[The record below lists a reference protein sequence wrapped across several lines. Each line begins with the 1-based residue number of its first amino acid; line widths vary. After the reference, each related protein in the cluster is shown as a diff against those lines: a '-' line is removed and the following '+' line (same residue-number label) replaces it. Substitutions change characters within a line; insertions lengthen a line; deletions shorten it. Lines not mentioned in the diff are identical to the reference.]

1 MSLARLFV
9 SRLLSLIG
17 LLCFPLFSTGT
28 TYGQSLSGQV
38 QSQTEHQP
46 LVGVH
51 ATLVPYASPTSPLY
65 ATSQQEG
72 RFRFDHLKEGLYRL
86 TLSHVG
92 YQTLV
97 MDSLACQG
105 EPLALGWVSLAVSQ
119 QAIAEIVVRAKK
131 PQIRYESDRFRVDV
145 KAMNTRGDQA
155 VDLVRRIPGVKLDR
169 EGELSLQGKTGV
181 LVYINGKQSYLTG
194 SALLSYLKSLSASDI
209 ASIDFL
215 PTPPASYD
223 AAGSGGVMDIHLRQR
238 TDDGYS
244 VNSSFSVVPVARPRS
259 TLSTMVTSRW
269 GKWESYGQLGL
280 DHSPTYER
288 ETTDRQVAGRR
299 FGQES
304 RQVIQPTDLTGML
317 GVSYQLAPGQV
328 IGLDGKGMRRWT
340 GSLTDGQLAQIGG
353 ATPLLVRLRRDNQA
367 QAQNRA
373 FHAFYIWRLDTL
385 GSSLSVDGDYYRQA
399 SSQQDGFGNTFLVRG
414 APDARFNAHQD
425 QVRSSALYAL
435 KVDWTQKTKFATL
448 ESGFKASSVMNT
460 SWINLDSLLGSNQHP
475 LPGYTN
481 AFTYREQIQAVYV
494 SIHKPL
500 KGLDL
505 KTGLRYEHTVG
516 FDPRRQV
523 VNRQYGYL
531 FPSASL
537 TTQLGAHQLT
547 FSYRKSLIRPV
558 YTNLNPFTYYT
569 DAYNAVAG
577 NPALNPALAH
587 IGELN
592 YILKNTRLLTVNFI
606 QMQDATLD
614 VLTYDSLRQINQSR
628 PQSIGLVQTWYIAT
642 GQALQ
647 LAKGWSV
654 STDLA
659 ALCNRIIV
667 PTHQGQWSWTAQ
679 VSSDWQLD
687 KGWSASLLAKYA
699 SPSLFELWQ
708 LYSVGTVE
716 VGLKK
721 MIAKGKGF
729 IALDGNDLFYS
740 DRYKASYQY
749 GSVQQETL
757 RKWQSRTLRI
767 TVNYTFGR
775 STVVLSNKRD
785 IAPDEVDRLKQE

>member
-1 MSLARLFV
+1 MSVARLFV
-9 SRLLSLIG
+9 SRQLGLIG
-17 LLCFPLFSTGT
+17 LLCFLLFSIGIT
-28 TYGQSLSGQV
+28 TGQSLRGQV
-38 QSQTEHQP
+38 QSQPEHQP

-51 ATLVPYASPTSPLY
+51 ATLVPYASPASALY
-65 ATSQQEG
+65 ATSRQEG
-72 RFRFDHLKEGLYRL
+72 HFRFDHLQEGLYRL

-97 MDSLACQG
+97 LDSLACRG
-105 EPLALGWVSLAVSQ
+105 EPLALGWLSLAVSQ
-119 QAIAEIVVRAKK
+119 QAIAEVVVRAKK

-155 VDLVRRIPGVKLDR
+155 VDLLGRIPGVKLDR

-194 SALLSYLKSLSASDI
+194 SALLSYLKSLPASDI

-223 AAGSGGVMDIHLRQR
+223 AAGSGGVMDIHLRQP

-244 VNSSFSVVPVARPRS
+244 VNSTLSVVPLTRPRS
-259 TLSTMVTSRW
+259 ALSTMVTSRW
-269 GKWESYGQLGL
+269 GKWQNYGQLSL
-280 DHSPTYER
+280 DYSPTYELM
-288 ETTDRQVAGRR
+288 TTDRQAAGSRSE
-299 FGQES
+299 QES

-328 IGLDGKGMRRWT
+328 IGLDIKGMHRWAN
-340 GSLTDGQLAQIGG
+340 GLVDGQLAQIGG
-353 ATPLLVRLRRDNQA
+353 ATPLQVRLQGDNQA
-367 QAQNRA
+367 QAKSRA
-373 FHAFYIWRLDTL
+373 FHAFSVWNLDTL

-399 SSQQDGFGNTFLVRG
+399 SSQRDGFSNTFLG
-414 APDARFNAHQD
+414 SGTADARFNAHQD
-425 QVRSSALYAL
+425 QARSSALYAF
-435 KVDWTQKTKFATL
+435 KVDWTKKMRFATL
-448 ESGFKASSVMNT
+448 ESGLKTSAVTNT
-460 SWINLDSLLGSNQHP
+460 SWVSLDSLLGPTQHP
-475 LPGYTN
+475 LPGYAN
-481 AFTYREQIQAVYV
+481 AFTYREQIQAAYV

-516 FDPRRQV
+516 FDATRQL
-523 VNRQYGYL
+523 VNRQYAYL

-537 TTQLGAHQLT
+537 TTHLDAHQLT

-558 YTNLNPFTYYT
+558 YTNLNPFTHYT
-569 DAYNAVAG
+569 DVYNAVAG

-587 IGELN
+587 IGEFN
-592 YILKNTRLLTVNFI
+592 YIWKNTRLLSINFI

-614 VLTYDSLRQINQSR
+614 VLTYDSLRQVNQSR
-628 PQSIGLVQTWYIAT
+628 PQSIGLVQTWYIAS

-647 LAKGWSV
+647 LTKGWAL

-659 ALCNRIIV
+659 ALCNRIV
-667 PTHQGQWSWTAQ
+667 LPTHQGKWSWTAQ
-679 VSSDWQLD
+679 VSSDWQFT

-699 SPSLFELWQ
+699 SPSLFELWR
-708 LYSVGTVE
+708 LYSVGTIS

-721 MIAKGKGF
+721 VIAKGKGF
-729 IALDGNDLFYS
+729 IALDGSDLFYS
-740 DRYKASYQY
+740 DRYKASYHY
-749 GSVQQETL
+749 ESIQQETL
-757 RKWQSRTLRI
+757 KKWQSRTLRI

-775 STVVLSNKRD
+775 SSVVLSNKRD
-785 IAPDEVDRLKQE
+785 ISPDEVDRLKQE